1 MSIREKEKEA
11 EKERKKERTSQTD
24 WFERDSIELEQWK
37 ERINHI
43 DPELYASLCWTDELD
58 QLLEQLQTLE
68 RRLDQQ
74 QMNEKLTA
82 NYRSMPKPMSPS
94 LTAQFDEL
102 DQALATL
109 TNTLNNVEIE
119 LADSGNSSSSSGMS
133 DSTTTHQNRSDEHV
147 DRQKEVEGDEHFSDS
162 GLSHSTESISL
173 PYKTSSQLRT
183 ISQLSNT
190 SSVSQCRDV

>member
-1 MSIREKEKEA
+1 
-11 EKERKKERTSQTD
+11 
-24 WFERDSIELEQWK
+24 
-37 ERINHI
+37 
-43 DPELYASLCWTDELD
+43 
-58 QLLEQLQTLE
+58 
-68 RRLDQQ
+68 
-74 QMNEKLTA
+74 
-82 NYRSMPKPMSPS
+82 MSPS

-133 DSTTTHQNRSDEHV
+133 DSTTTTTHQNRSDEHV

-190 SSVSQCRDV
+190 SSVSRRRNFYRSIDRPIRPLLDG